1 MELLMSKPKNIKKP
15 NYRKISEK
23 IKKLG
28 NPNEATNS
36 QLERLFNLQHIKYV
50 MSLEDQ
56 LKEDKAH
63 LLLKQNTIETLEEDI
78 TKKGELMA
86 LWVKSQKRNVKIVNR
101 QRRVEEDDHKKLFAK
116 LVEFRDANTELA
128 EHNKKITQDNFD
140 LTRAYNGLHTLGK
153 FAEESGVD
161 IKKHNGKLPENDKYE
176 FHQKHT
182 LLESGKVKHQYK
194 LKAKKKGQ
202 ND

>member
-1 MELLMSKPKNIKKP
+1 
-15 NYRKISEK
+15 
-23 IKKLG
+23 
-28 NPNEATNS
+28 
-36 QLERLFNLQHIKYV
+36 

-56 LKEDKAH
+56 LQEDKAH

-86 LWVKSQKRNVKIVNR
+86 LWVKSQKRNVKLVNR
-101 QRRVEEDDHKKLFAK
+101 QREIEADEHKRLFEK

-161 IKKHNGKLPENDKYE
+161 IKKHNGKLPENHKWDFE
-176 FHQKHT
+176 QKHT
-182 LLESGKVKHQYK
+182 LTEGGKVKHQYK
-194 LKAKKKGQ
+194 LKAKKENKT
-202 ND
+202 NE

>member
-1 MELLMSKPKNIKKP
+1 MKKTSKR
-15 NYRKISEK
+15 NYRRLSNKV
-23 IKKLG
+23 KKLDLQ
-28 NPNEATNS
+28 NATNA
-36 QLERLFNLQHIKYV
+36 QLEQLFNKQHIKYV

-56 LKEDKAH
+56 LQEDKAH

-86 LWVKSQKRNVKIVNR
+86 LWVKSQKRNVKLVNR
-101 QRRVEEDDHKKLFAK
+101 QREIEADEHKRLFEK

-161 IKKHNGKLPENDKYE
+161 IKKHNGKLPENHKWDFE
-176 FHQKHT
+176 QKHT
-182 LLESGKVKHQYK
+182 LTEGGKVKHQYK
-194 LKAKKKGQ
+194 LKAKKENKT
-202 ND
+202 NE